1 VLQGEEAKMSRRNK
15 KCSLFPFE
23 REEVLSIQDS
33 LQKYGWSIT
42 AFDLPAVWAKSKG
55 EGVRVAVLDTG
66 VDLDHP
72 DLAPNLVQ
80 GFNFVSPGKE
90 PWDDNQHGTH
100 VAGIIAASNNEIGMV
115 GVAPESKIIPVKVLN
130 KSGNGN
136 LVDVA
141 KGIRWAV
148 DEGRADMICMS
159 LGSPNPVQEVR
170 KAVQYALSKKVV
182 CFVAAGN
189 AGITKEVYYPANY
202 PETIAIG
209 SIDENLSRSSF
220 SNTGDNLDF
229 MAPGGR
235 IFSTVPDNWYAVLSG
250 TSMAAPFATGVAA
263 LVLSYVRSNGIS
275 KRLESNEDYIQ
286 MFKEHAVP
294 VTNEELKDKG
304 FYQGFGILDPRRVLD
319 ALS

>member
-1 VLQGEEAKMSRRNK
+1 MKGKNNK
-15 KCSLFPFE
+15 RCSLFPYE
-23 REEVLSIQDS
+23 REEVFSIQEAI
-33 LQKYGWSIT
+33 QKYGWGIT
-42 AFDLPAVWAKSKG
+42 AFDLPGAWSKSRG
-55 EGVRVAVLDTG
+55 GGVKVAVLDTG

-72 DLAPNLVQ
+72 DLAKNILP
-80 GFNFVSPGKE
+80 GYNFISPGKD

-115 GVAPESKIIPVKVLN
+115 GVAPEAKIIPVKVLN
-130 KSGNGN
+130 KNGSGN

-141 KGIRWAV
+141 NGIRWAV
-148 DEGRADMICMS
+148 DKGGADLICMS

-170 KAVQYALSKKVV
+170 KAIQHALSKKVV

-189 AGITKEVYYPANY
+189 SGMTKQVFYPANY

-209 SIDENLSRSSF
+209 SIDENFSRSSF

-263 LVLSYVRSNGIS
+263 LALSYVRGKGSS
-275 KRLESNEDYIQ
+275 VRLESNEDY
-286 MFKEHAVP
+286 MEAFKKHTVP
-294 VTNEELKDKG
+294 IRNEDLKNKV
-304 FYQGFGILDPRRVLD
+304 FYQGFGILEPKKLLE
-319 ALS
+319 ALG

>member
-1 VLQGEEAKMSRRNK
+1 MKRKIDKR
-15 KCSLFPFE
+15 CSLFPFK
-23 REEVLSIQDS
+23 REDVLSVQDA

-42 AFDLPAVWAKSKG
+42 AFDLPGVWSKSKG
-55 EGVRVAVLDTG
+55 DGVKVAVLDTG

-72 DLAPNLVQ
+72 DLAQNLLP
-80 GFNFVSPGKE
+80 GHNFIEPSKQ

-100 VAGIIAASNNEIGMV
+100 VAGIIAAANNQIGMV
-115 GVAPESKIIPVKVLN
+115 GVAPEAKIIPVKVLN
-130 KSGNGN
+130 RSGNGN

-148 DEGRADMICMS
+148 DEGKADLICMS

-170 KAVQYALSKKVV
+170 KAIQYALSKNVV

-189 AGITKEVYYPANY
+189 AGVTKEVYYPANY

-209 SIDENLSRSSF
+209 SIDESLARSGF
-220 SNTGDNLDF
+220 SNTGTSLDF

-263 LVLSYVRSNGIS
+263 LVLSYVRNN
-275 KRLESNEDYIQ
+275 KVNLKLESNADYIEI
-286 MFKEHAVP
+286 FKQHAVP
-294 VTNEELKDKG
+294 VTNKDLKDKA
-304 FYQGFGILDPRRVLD
+304 FYQGFGILDPKKVLES
-319 ALS
+319 LG

>member
-1 VLQGEEAKMSRRNK
+1 MKRNNK

-23 REEVLSIQDS
+23 REEVLSVQDS
-33 LQKYGWSIT
+33 LQKYGWGIS
-42 AFDLPAVWAKSKG
+42 AFDLPSVWSKTKG
-55 EGVRVAVLDTG
+55 GGVKVAVLDTG

-72 DLAPNLVQ
+72 DLVGNLLP
-80 GFNFVSPGKE
+80 GYNFISPGKE
-90 PWDDNQHGTH
+90 PWDDNSHGTH

-115 GVAPESKIIPVKVLN
+115 GVAPEAKIVPVKVLN
-130 KSGNGN
+130 GGGNGN

-148 DEGRADMICMS
+148 DEAKVDLICMS

-170 KAVQYALSKKVV
+170 KAIQYALSKKVV

-189 AGITKEVYYPANY
+189 AGVTKQIYYPANY

-229 MAPGGR
+229 MAPGGK

-263 LVLSYVRSNGIS
+263 LALSHARTSGSRI
-275 KRLESNEDYIQ
+275 RLESNEDY
-286 MFKEHAVP
+286 MEAFKGHTVP
-294 VTNEELKDKG
+294 ITNKDLKNG
-304 FYQGFGILDPRRVLD
+304 SFYQGFGILEPRKILES
-319 ALS
+319 LG